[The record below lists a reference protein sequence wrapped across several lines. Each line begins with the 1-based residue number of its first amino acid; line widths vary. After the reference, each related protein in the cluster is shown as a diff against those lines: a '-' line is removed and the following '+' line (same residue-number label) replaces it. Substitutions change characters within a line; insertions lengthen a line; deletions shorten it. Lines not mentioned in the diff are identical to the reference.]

1 MTYPRLCDDK
11 ILFAD
16 IAKDCS
22 TVGFYYYNIPTGEV
36 VTVIESD
43 NSSERYIDDNHEP
56 IPMDYIIFDNNFYF
70 HYGDD
75 AITRVDM
82 DTKKETVF
90 KQLPAGTT
98 DEGDYK
104 YSYEWLSPK
113 DYMSSVLVN

>member
-1 MTYPRLCDDK
+1 
-11 ILFAD
+11 
-16 IAKDCS
+16 
-22 TVGFYYYNIPTGEV
+22 
-36 VTVIESD
+36 
-43 NSSERYIDDNHEP
+43 
-56 IPMDYIIFDNNFYF
+56 MDYIIFDNNFYF

-75 AITRVDM
+75 VITRVDM

-104 YSYEWLSPK
+104 YSYEWLTPK